1 MIIKFIVKDSKYTQI
16 IERYLEDGGPFVL
29 TYHTNKAEY
38 EHFKELVKKL
48 KNSKCYTEEYCF
60 CKEFIEPII
69 YKNFTNYIEMSA
81 KNSNWK
87 TQRFTSQKL
96 NDYKDVIL
104 KEIKV
109 QVKDIIIPKPKA
121 NTEVYY
127 IDFIRQTIT
136 I

>member
-1 MIIKFIVKDSKYTQI
+1 MIIKFIVKDSKYAQI
-16 IERYLEDGGPFVL
+16 IERYLEDGGPYVL
-29 TYHTNKAEY
+29 TYHNNKAEY
-38 EHFKELVKKL
+38 EHFKEIVKKL
-48 KNSKCYTEEYCF
+48 KNSKCYTEEYF
-60 CKEFIEPII
+60 SYKEVIEPII
-69 YKNFTNYIEMSA
+69 YKNFRNYIEMST

-87 TQRFTSQKL
+87 TPRFDVKKL
-96 NDYKDVIL
+96 ANYKDIL
-104 KEIKV
+104 LKDLKI